1 MSIDRESLIQEI
13 RLGIGPGSTTE
24 RKDALL
30 VKALYALQE
39 ETPTR
44 KRRSDAGIPRQRDIE
59 TPRALLNSA
68 PNAAQESL
76 TGFPDEDQVQ

>member
-1 MSIDRESLIQEI
+1 MSIDRESLIHEI

-39 ETPTR
+39 EAPTR
-44 KRRSDAGIPRQRDIE
+44 KRRSDAGIPRQRDID
-59 TPRALLNSA
+59 TARALLRSA

-76 TGFPDEDQVQ
+76 SGFPDEDQVN